1 MCGRFTLTAAPDA
14 IAVAL
19 GLPASPSLHPRY
31 NIAPTQAAAIVRAGA
46 DGATRRLDLAQ
57 WGLIPSWAKEPGIG
71 VRLINARAE
80 TLAEKPAFRKA
91 LRERRCL
98 VPADGFI
105 EWVPQGK
112 LKQPY
117 WITLQDRA
125 VFVFAGLWES
135 WKPTPDSAPV
145 VSFTII
151 TTDANEALRKIHTRM
166 PVMLPPEAHHAWL
179 DPQQRDPEVVLPWLT
194 PCAWAGLSIQPVS
207 RRVNNARNDDRECL
221 EPSVQ

>member
-19 GLPASPSLHPRY
+19 GLSSTPSLHPRY
-31 NIAPTQAAAIVRAGA
+31 NIAPTQAAAIVRAAA

-80 TLAEKPAFRKA
+80 TIAEKPAFRRA

-105 EWVPQGK
+105 EWVPQGN

-117 WITLQDRA
+117 WVTLQNRA
-125 VFVFAGLWES
+125 VFAFAGLWES
-135 WKPTPDSAPV
+135 WKPAPDSAPV
-145 VSFTII
+145 ESFTII
-151 TTDANEALRKIHTRM
+151 TTDANEAVGKIHTRM
-166 PVMLPPEAHHAWL
+166 PVMLPPEAHRDWL
-179 DPQQRDPEVVLPWLT
+179 DPHSRDPAAVLGWLT
-194 PCAWAGLSIQPVS
+194 PCAWAELSLQPVS
-207 RRVNNARNDDRECL
+207 RRINNARNDDQECL
-221 EPSVQ
+221 EPSSR